1 MKSKKPR
8 VREDGLVIKELP
20 EETLVYDLD
29 RHRAHCLNQTAA
41 FVFKHCDG
49 RTSVKRMST
58 LLQKELKAPPGKMDE
73 TVVWL
78 ALDKLA
84 KARLLQERISGPP
97 EVARFGRRELVRR
110 LGLVG
115 GLTVLLPLVT
125 SIVAPT
131 PAEASATCVTSC
143 GGEDAGTPSLSCPP
157 FDCITGVCDG
167 LGGCL

>member
-84 KARLLQERISGPP
+84 KAHLLQERISGPP

-110 LGLVG
+110 LGPG
-115 GLTVLLPLVT
+115 RGTHGP
-125 SIVAPT
+125 PT
-131 PAEASATCVTSC
+131 LGHFDCGADASR
-143 GGEDAGTPSLSCPP
+143 SLSN
-157 FDCITGVCDG
+157 
-167 LGGCL
+167 LRYQLRR